1 VSAAHRARLDRC
13 RWRSALFG
21 PANNPALVPKLPRS
35 GPDVVILDLEDAV
48 PPAEKPAARTHM
60 ADGVVALTALAHGPL
75 VAVRVNAV
83 RTPWFVDDVRAA
95 MGAGADVLVLPKA
108 ERLDDLD
115 ALRTVMAGTDAPY
128 VPAVLAGIETALG
141 VADARAFLG
150 HGVVACYF
158 GAEDFVTDMGG
169 VRTETNAEVV
179 HARAHVALVARVC
192 GVAALDIVTADLG
205 DAGRFR
211 REAAEARALGY
222 AGKLCIHPSQVPLA
236 HESFAP
242 SAAEIDRA
250 RRVLAAWAEAN
261 ERGVGAIAFEGQ
273 LVDEPMAARARAV
286 LAAAGAQGGPD
297 TGP

>member
-48 PPAEKPAARTHM
+48 PPAEKPAARAHM
-60 ADGVVALTALAHGPL
+60 VDGVAALIALDAGPL

-83 RTPWFVDDVRAA
+83 RTAWFADDVRAA
-95 MGAGADVLVLPKA
+95 VGAGVDVVVLPKA
-108 ERLDDLD
+108 EGIGDLE
-115 ALRTVMAGTDAPY
+115 ALRTVMASADGPH

-169 VRTETNAEVV
+169 VRTDTNAEVAY
-179 HARAHVALVARVC
+179 ARAQVALAARVC
-192 GVAALDIVTADLG
+192 GVAALDIVTADFG

-236 HESFAP
+236 HASFAP
-242 SAAEIDRA
+242 SEAELDRA
-250 RRVLAAWAEAN
+250 RRVLAAWADAN

-286 LAAAGAQGGPD
+286 LAAAG
-297 TGP
+297 